1 MKDMNIP
8 DLKDLILRSLDNDS
22 DPGKTSAEIEEAGVT
37 YKFSEGFHEKVLDTI
52 FSAGDTVVRK
62 IEFVRNLNSVFSRI
76 ALTGVAAIVLLMI
89 SIFVIQGSLSFDS
102 FLGLGDSYDESIV
115 YLLTGN

>member
-1 MKDMNIP
+1 MKIP
-8 DLKDLILRSLDNDS
+8 ELKDLIIRSLDKES
-22 DPGKTSAEIEEAGVT
+22 DPEKTSARIEEAGVIW
-37 YKFSEGFHEKVLDTI
+37 KFSEGFQDKVLDAI
-52 FSAGDTVVRK
+52 FSAGDSVVRK
-62 IEFVRNLNSVFSRI
+62 IEFVRNLNSVFYRI

>member
-1 MKDMNIP
+1 MKIP
-8 DLKDLILRSLDNDS
+8 DLKDLIIRSLDKDS
-22 DPGKTSAEIEEAGVT
+22 DPENASAKIEEAGVP
-37 YKFSEGFHEKVLDTI
+37 YRFSEGFHDKVIDTI
-52 FSAGDTVVRK
+52 YSAGDSVVRK
-62 IEFVRNLNSVFSRI
+62 IEFVRNLNNVFYRI